1 MSHLPW
7 GALGHSY
14 LQSEAI
20 SRPVGG
26 SPDLPLASL
35 CTTLTILFFIFLAE
49 WSVLYV
55 IIACFVIVVAFGTL
69 SWTVICCCKR

>member
-20 SRPVGG
+20 SRSGGG

-35 CTTLTILFFIFLAE
+35 STTLTVLFFLAE